1 MDSEDAKICLIAPT
15 ENLAARAKALIAR
28 QGLNVQVEVAELEN
42 AVALAKRLMKERKYL
57 PGHPGPAA
65 KKTGDRCGEHP

>member
-42 AVALAKRLMKERKYL
+42 AGALAKRLMKERK
-57 PGHPGPAA
+57 
-65 KKTGDRCGEHP
+65 